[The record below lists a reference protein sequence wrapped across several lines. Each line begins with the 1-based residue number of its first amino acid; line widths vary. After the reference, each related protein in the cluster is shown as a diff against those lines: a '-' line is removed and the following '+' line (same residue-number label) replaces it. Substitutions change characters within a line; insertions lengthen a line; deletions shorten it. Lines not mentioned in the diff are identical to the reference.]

1 MLTDPPA
8 HPLPTRPLLT
18 VVTAGPLTTVQD
30 LGRPGHAHL
39 GVPRSGAADRPA
51 LRRANRMAGNPEGAA
66 ALETTLLGVTVR
78 LAEARWVAVSGADAE
93 VTVDG
98 VPVRSP
104 VEAAA
109 GATVTVGRARR
120 GLRSYLAVGGGIAV
134 RPTLG
139 SRSTDRL
146 SGLGPDPLRDGDTL
160 PLGPATEPGEP
171 ADDPVLPAEPVL
183 RLRPGPRDDWFAG
196 TGPLTAGP
204 YAVQTD
210 SDRVGVRLAGPELT
224 RTRTGELPSEG
235 LVPGAVQVPPDGR
248 PVLFLADH
256 PTTGG
261 YPVVGVVHPD
271 DRWLAAQV
279 RPGNRLRFEVV
290 SHHAVQ

>member
-1 MLTDPPA
+1 MSGTVA
-8 HPLPTRPLLT
+8 GLT
-18 VVTAGPLTTVQD
+18 VVRAGPLTTVQD

-39 GVPRSGAADRPA
+39 GVPRSGAADRSA

-66 ALETTLLGVTVR
+66 GLETTLLGVTVR
-78 LAEARWVAVSGADAE
+78 LGEARWLAAAGAEAE

-98 VPVRSP
+98 EPVRSP
-104 VEAAA
+104 FRAGA

-134 RPTLG
+134 PPTLG

-160 PLGPATEPGEP
+160 PLGPPTEPGDP
-171 ADDPVLPAEPVL
+171 AADPALPAEPVL

-196 TGPLTAGP
+196 TGPLAAGP
-204 YAVQTD
+204 YQVQTD
-210 SDRVGVRLAGPELT
+210 SDRVGLRLAGPELT
-224 RTRTGELPSEG
+224 RTRTAELPSEG
-235 LVPGAVQVPPDGR
+235 LVPGAVQVPADGR

-261 YPVVGVVHPD
+261 YPLIGVVHPGD
-271 DRWLAAQV
+271 LWLAAQA
-279 RPGNRLRFEVV
+279 RPGARLRFRLVPGHTE
-290 SHHAVQ
+290 HAVE